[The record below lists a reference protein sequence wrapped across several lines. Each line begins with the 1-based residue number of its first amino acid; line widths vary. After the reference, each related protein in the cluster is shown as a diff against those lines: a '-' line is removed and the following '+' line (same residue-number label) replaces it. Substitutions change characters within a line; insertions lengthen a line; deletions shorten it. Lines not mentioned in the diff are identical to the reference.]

1 MKVILWKYLSLPN
14 NTNSQQKIDYLKF
27 TYKGNERKMEWTNS
41 NESATSSCR
50 RKCMTMWCISQLGHQ
65 RIYIYCCIER
75 TQ

>member
-1 MKVILWKYLSLPN
+1 MK
-14 NTNSQQKIDYLKF
+14 
-27 TYKGNERKMEWTNS
+27 EMEWTNS